1 MTKIRHLAF
10 NDLQTNANN
19 KNAPIARADHS
30 LWPQTALPV
39 LPTILTNEQLQMSI
53 NKAQDILLH
62 RHSSNHLAIY
72 HPDFLPIYDM
82 FPEHGGIFVHISLL
96 GLLSS
101 ALNTNWRLLE
111 SKNSKKDQLDS
122 TTPKS
127 TMIVSNNHCQHK
139 TSRSIFTHVVHNSRR
154 TFTNMGSLLA
164 YGLYIF
170 KKI

>member
-1 MTKIRHLAF
+1 MLREALTSFQKATKYVNRLINVAASFYAFTDLDHERLLEEMTKIRHLAF

-19 KNAPIARADHS
+19 ENAPIAQANHS

-39 LPTILTNEQLQMSI
+39 LPTTLTNKQLQMFI

-62 RHSSNHLAIY
+62 RHSSNHLAID

-101 ALNTNWRLLE
+101 ALNTN
-111 SKNSKKDQLDS
+111 
-122 TTPKS
+122 
-127 TMIVSNNHCQHK
+127 
-139 TSRSIFTHVVHNSRR
+139 
-154 TFTNMGSLLA
+154 
-164 YGLYIF
+164 
-170 KKI
+170 